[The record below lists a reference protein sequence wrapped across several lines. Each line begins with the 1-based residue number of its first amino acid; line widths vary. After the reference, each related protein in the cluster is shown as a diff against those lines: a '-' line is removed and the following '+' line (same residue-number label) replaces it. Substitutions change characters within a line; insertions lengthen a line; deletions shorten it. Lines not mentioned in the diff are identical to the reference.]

1 MKFFAPPAYSFS
13 GKPEKPIETTPM
25 TTPGPGTYEIRE
37 EPGHGPAIRISPPRR
52 QDREN
57 PFLRTNPGPGTYEL
71 GSIFGVER
79 RRAKT
84 KLNAE
89 KIREGNRLKDLK
101 DRVGR
106 GNSDFPGPGAYSP
119 LQKDFSPAPSMGNK
133 TYTFTKEGSD
143 VPGPGAYSPEKPNK
157 RLEVTMKM
165 SLRSTL
171 TDGMGVGGPGPAAYN
186 TRTKRDS
193 PMTKFGTEAKMVKS
207 SSSQGIPG
215 PGSYSPHSL
224 FFQPQ
229 NAPIFAGKGRDPK
242 QEDLPGP
249 GSYDPKPVIPSIAP
263 VFGTGD
269 RSSFSPL
276 SDQPGPGEYDPFHPV
291 HAPTHL
297 ANLNMSSRKGISG
310 EGSPGPG
317 SYPQYSSFNAGTK
330 VSLSGRR
337 SDYSPGKLGPGPGAY
352 DPNYAAVEGNSPKAA
367 LGSGKRSNIVMKAP
381 GPGPVYDTRSKPGPP
396 YWRFP
401 KEGLKVR
408 RLPDDVGPGTYD
420 IPAFVPDA
428 PRYLSTK
435 R

>member
-13 GKPEKPIETTPM
+13 GKPEKHTETM
-25 TTPGPGTYEIRE
+25 TTPGPGTYEVRE
-37 EPGHGPAIRISPPRR
+37 EPGHGPAIRFSPLRD

-57 PFLRTNPGPGTYEL
+57 PFTQTNPGPGTYEL

-79 RRAKT
+79 RRAKS

-119 LQKDFSPAPSMGNK
+119 LQKEVSPAPSMGNK
-133 TYTFTKEGSD
+133 TYTFTKEGRD
-143 VPGPGAYSPEKPNK
+143 VPGPGAYSPAKPSK
-157 RLEVTMKM
+157 QLEVTTKL
-165 SLRSTL
+165 SQRSTV
-171 TDGMGVGGPGPAAYN
+171 TDGTGACGPGPAAYS
-186 TRTKRDS
+186 TWTKRDS
-193 PMTKFGTEAKMVKS
+193 PMAKFGTEAKMVKS

-215 PGSYSPHSL
+215 PGSYSPPSL
-224 FFQPQ
+224 FSHTQH
-229 NAPIFAGKGRDPK
+229 APIFAGKDRSSK
-242 QEDLPGP
+242 QAALPGP
-249 GSYDPKPVIPSIAP
+249 GAYNPKPILSSIAP
-263 VFGTGD
+263 VFGTGT
-269 RSSFSPL
+269 RSSFGPL
-276 SDQPGPGEYDPFHPV
+276 PDQPGPGEYDPSHPV

-297 ANLNMSSRKGISG
+297 ANLNMSSRKGVAL

-317 SYPQYSSFNAGTK
+317 AYPQYSSFNAGTK

-337 SDYSPGKLGPGPGAY
+337 SDYSPGRLGPGPGTY
-352 DPNYAAVEGNSPKAA
+352 EPNYAAVEGSSPKAA
-367 LGSGKRSNIVMKAP
+367 LGSGKRSDIVVRAT
-381 GPGPVYDTRSKPGPP
+381 GPGPVYDTRSKPEPP
-396 YWRFP
+396 FWRIA

-408 RLPDDVGPGTYD
+408 RPLDDVGPGTYD